1 MTLVN
6 IILCLIAL
14 VCVCTIIVYSYEIRR
29 IDKVY
34 KFRSFIIDLCYEYA
48 LKHKDLTS
56 YERFHGK
63 YTFDQMVYSFKPLT
77 LEAWFSKE
85 EIDDLMN

>member
-1 MTLVN
+1 MN
-6 IILCLIAL
+6 IILCLILL
-14 VCVCTIIVYSYEIRR
+14 VCICAGVVCSYVMRR
-29 IDKVY
+29 VDKVY

-48 LKHKDLTS
+48 LKHNDITS
-56 YERFHGK
+56 YKRFHGK
-63 YTFDQMVYSFKPLT
+63 YTFDQMTYSFKPLK